1 MEEKHLSC
9 SPTNH
14 DKGLYKILVK
24 TIENFLTVTYQKEV
38 GCFKYSI
45 RIWSDG
51 KDSVLI
57 SIIIWC

>member
-9 SPTNH
+9 SPTKH
-14 DKGLYKILVK
+14 AKGLYKILVK

-45 RIWSDG
+45 RI
-51 KDSVLI
+51 
-57 SIIIWC
+57 